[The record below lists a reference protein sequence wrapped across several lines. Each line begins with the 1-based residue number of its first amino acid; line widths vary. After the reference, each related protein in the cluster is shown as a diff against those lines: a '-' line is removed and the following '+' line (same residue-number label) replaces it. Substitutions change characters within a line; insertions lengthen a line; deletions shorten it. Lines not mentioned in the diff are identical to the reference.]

1 LSLKRIIKVLGNLG
15 LSQTDAQVYIYL
27 ATNGANKA
35 RTIVD
40 YLNVNRGQVYK
51 SLKRL
56 QKKRVT
62 IASDEHPIE
71 FSAVPFED
79 VLDML
84 MKIKKEQAKVLQAIK
99 EELILDFQTEKK
111 KAKDSN

>member
-1 LSLKRIIKVLGNLG
+1 MSLKRIIKVLASLS

-27 ATNGANKA
+27 ATNGPNKA
-35 RTIVD
+35 RAIVD

-56 QKKRVT
+56 QNKGVA
-62 IASDEHPIE
+62 IASDERPIE

-79 VLDML
+79 VLDIL

-99 EELILDFQTEKK
+99 KELLLDFRTERKK
-111 KAKDSN
+111 SNASN

>member
-1 LSLKRIIKVLGNLG
+1 MSLKRILKVLGNLG
-15 LSQTDAQVYIYL
+15 LSQTDAHVYIYL
-27 ATNGANKA
+27 ATNGPNKA

-40 YLNVNRGQVYK
+40 YLKVNKGQVYK
-51 SLKRL
+51 SLSRL
-56 QKKRVT
+56 QNKGVT
-62 IASDEHPIE
+62 IASNERPIE

-99 EELILDFQTEKK
+99 EELISDFQTEKK
-111 KAKDSN
+111 KSKDNN

>member
-1 LSLKRIIKVLGNLG
+1 LG
-15 LSQTDAQVYIYL
+15 LSQTDAHVYIYL
-27 ATNGANKA
+27 ATNGPNKA

-40 YLNVNRGQVYK
+40 YLKVNKGQVYK
-51 SLKRL
+51 SLSRL
-56 QKKRVT
+56 QNKGVT
-62 IASDEHPIE
+62 IASNERPIE

-99 EELILDFQTEKK
+99 EELISDFQTEKK
-111 KAKDSN
+111 KSKDNN

>member
-1 LSLKRIIKVLGNLG
+1 MG
-15 LSQTDAQVYIYL
+15 LSQTDAHVYIYL
-27 ATNGANKA
+27 ATNGPNKA

-40 YLNVNRGQVYK
+40 YLKVNKGQVYK
-51 SLKRL
+51 SLSRL
-56 QKKRVT
+56 QNKGVT
-62 IASDEHPIE
+62 IASNERPIE

-99 EELILDFQTEKK
+99 EELISDFQTEKK
-111 KAKDSN
+111 KSKDNN

>member
-1 LSLKRIIKVLGNLG
+1 
-15 LSQTDAQVYIYL
+15 VYIYL
-27 ATNGANKA
+27 ATNGPNKA

-40 YLNVNRGQVYK
+40 YLKVNKGQVYK
-51 SLKRL
+51 SLSRL
-56 QKKRVT
+56 QNKGVT
-62 IASDEHPIE
+62 IASNERPIE

-99 EELILDFQTEKK
+99 EELISDFQTEKK
-111 KAKDSN
+111 KSKDSN

>member
-1 LSLKRIIKVLGNLG
+1 LSLKRIIKVLASLG

-27 ATNGANKA
+27 ATNGPNKA
-35 RTIVD
+35 RAIFD

-56 QKKRVT
+56 QNKGT
-62 IASDEHPIE
+62 IISSDEHPIE

-84 MKIKKEQAKVLQAIK
+84 MKIRKEQAKVLQASR
-99 EELILDFQTEKK
+99 EELILDFRTEKK
-111 KAKDSN
+111 KSNASN

>member
-1 LSLKRIIKVLGNLG
+1 LSLKRILKVLGNLG
-15 LSQTDAQVYIYL
+15 LSQTDAHVYIYL
-27 ATNGANKA
+27 ATNGPNKA

-40 YLNVNRGQVYK
+40 YLKVNKGQVYK
-51 SLKRL
+51 SLSRL
-56 QKKRVT
+56 QNKGVT
-62 IASDEHPIE
+62 IASNERPIE

-99 EELILDFQTEKK
+99 EELISDFQTEKK
-111 KAKDSN
+111 KSKDNN